1 MTIQIYHKGQW
12 VFLKTWDGGEY
23 TTNEDRAC
31 KFTAKEYEAKVAE
44 LQSIGIQVKV

>member
-12 VFLKTWDGGEY
+12 VFLKCKSGE
-23 TTNEDRAC
+23 TFTPTEKLAWQ
-31 KFTAKEYEAKVAE
+31 FTAKEYEAKVAE